1 MNIDHL
7 KSFFMVA
14 KVGNFTKAARELFLT
29 QPAVS
34 QHILALEHFYNTVL
48 FDRTGKKI
56 MLTRQGEILF
66 EQTEELLEKFKEVE
80 TVFQG
85 MNNMSRGRLDI
96 ASAAVVGTYM
106 LPGIIGQFNTAYP
119 DIELEL
125 RAGNTHQ
132 VSLMVLEGL
141 VDFGFAAG
149 PASRYPEVNTMVIHK
164 EEMIAVAAS
173 GHPLAQKD
181 EVCIEDLDR
190 TPFITREN
198 GTRTRQ
204 LVRNWT
210 QTLEDSGKSLK
221 VIELEN
227 VETAKRMVEEGFGIT
242 VIPETAVKREIATN
256 QLSRINLKGFKEEA
270 IFYLLYHKARR
281 LSVAAKT
288 FLSMLPGTFAG
299 SDELDSDLDA
309 LIK

>member
-14 KVGNFTKAARELFLT
+14 KIGNFTKAARELFLT

-34 QHILALEHFYNTVL
+34 QHILALEHFYNTSL

-85 MNNMSRGRLDI
+85 MNNMSRGKLDI
-96 ASAAVVGTYM
+96 ASSAVVGTYM
-106 LPGIIGQFNTAYP
+106 LPRIIGRYNASYP

-132 VSLMVLEGL
+132 VSLMVLEGK

-149 PASRYPEVNTMVIHK
+149 PASRYPEVETMAIHK
-164 EEMIAVAAS
+164 EKMVAVAAA
-173 GHPLAQKD
+173 GHPLAKKKS
-181 EVCIEDLDR
+181 VGLEDLGR

-210 QTLEDSGKSLK
+210 QALENNGRDLK
-221 VIELEN
+221 VIELES
-227 VETAKRMVEEGFGIT
+227 VETAKRIVEEGFGIT
-242 VIPETAVKREIATN
+242 VIPETAVKREIDAK
-256 QLSRINLKGFKEEA
+256 QLSRINLKGFEEEA

-281 LSVAAKT
+281 FSMAAKT
-288 FLSMLPGTFAG
+288 FLSLLPGVFVCA
-299 SDELDSDLDA
+299 DNLDSNLDT
-309 LIK
+309 LMR